1 MSNSTS
7 ILKGIGFS
15 LATLAF
21 LGGNNAPAFSSV
33 VAESSEVPHWQIA
46 QLDSEET
53 NSKEEET
60 AAEDAP
66 ETEAETA
73 GTDNAPRFTCAT
85 HEGVPTVMYSPKEQ
99 ETAYPWAVP
108 QTLGGGWTPQKRC
121 EAIAQRLEQYR
132 PDGMV
137 ELQNS
142 TENNYDVVCVT
153 TEKDPA
159 CRIVLTVPPGQSP
172 EIVRDRV
179 FENLTLADS
188 GESTQGV
195 ATFTDGGSPN
205 EILGQLGQLGNIFNT
220 GSSSPNGN
228 IRLSSPGAINLKPF
242 LAPSDGGTGSG
253 LNRLSG
259 DRHRGLQLNPD
270 RFR

>member
-15 LATLAF
+15 LATFAL
-21 LGGNNAPAFSSV
+21 LGGGNALAFSSV
-33 VAESSEVPHWQIA
+33 VEESPEVPHWQIA
-46 QLDSEET
+46 ELDSEEIE
-53 NSKEEET
+53 SEEEET
-60 AAEDAP
+60 AEENP
-66 ETEAETA
+66 SKPEAET
-73 GTDNAPRFTCAT
+73 TSSDNSPRFACTT
-85 HEGVPTVMYSPKEQ
+85 HEGVPTVMYSPEEQ
-99 ETAYPWAVP
+99 ESAYPWAVP
-108 QTLGGGWTPQKRC
+108 QALGGGWTPQKRC
-121 EAIAQRLEQYR
+121 EVIAQRLEQYR

-195 ATFTDGGSPN
+195 ATFTNGGAPSD
-205 EILGQLGQLGNIFNT
+205 ILGQLGELGNILNT
-220 GSSSPNGN
+220 GSSSPSGN

-253 LNRLSG
+253 LHRLSG
-259 DRHRGLQLNPD
+259 DRRRGLQLNPD

>member
-7 ILKGIGFS
+7 LLKGIGFS
-15 LATLAF
+15 LATLAL
-21 LGGNNAPAFSSV
+21 LGSGNAIAFSSV
-33 VAESSEVPHWQIA
+33 VGESPEVPYPQIAELDTEETESEATETTEEDSSETEV
-46 QLDSEET
+46 ET
-53 NSKEEET
+53 SSSDNS
-60 AAEDAP
+60 
-66 ETEAETA
+66 
-73 GTDNAPRFTCAT
+73 PRFTCT
-85 HEGVPTVMYSPKEQ
+85 TNEGVPTVMYSPKEQ
-99 ETAYPWAVP
+99 EDAYPWAVP
-108 QTLGGGWTPQKRC
+108 QALGGGWTPQKRC
-121 EAIAQRLEQYR
+121 EVIAQRLEQYR

-195 ATFTDGGSPN
+195 ATFTDGGSPTD
-205 EILGQLGQLGNIFNT
+205 ILGQLGQLGNIFNT
-220 GSSSPNGN
+220 GSSSPSGN

-242 LAPSDGGTGSG
+242 LAPSDGGNGSG
-253 LNRLSG
+253 LHRLSG
-259 DRHRGLQLNPD
+259 DRRPGLQLNPD